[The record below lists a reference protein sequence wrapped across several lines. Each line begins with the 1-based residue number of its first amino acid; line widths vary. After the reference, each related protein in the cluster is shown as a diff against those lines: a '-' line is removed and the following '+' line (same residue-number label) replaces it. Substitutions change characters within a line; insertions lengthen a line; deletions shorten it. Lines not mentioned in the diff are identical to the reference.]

1 MQREREKKKKQGGK
15 KLVKNTAQARSEILN
30 PHACIRG
37 SAMHAWGLGMH
48 PPPRKPETFAKKSHR
63 RSPNKRTNHT
73 S

>member
-1 MQREREKKKKQGGK
+1 MQRERRRRRNKGA
-15 KLVKNTAQARSEILN
+15 KNLLKTPLKPVLKSSILTHASEDQ
-30 PHACIRG
+30 
-37 SAMHAWGLGMH
+37 MHAWGLGMH